1 MKLRKIALLLLSG
14 AGLYS
19 VANYSAAAGNV
30 RERKRILDDKNFWI
44 IAHRGFSAR
53 YPENTMLAFEQAAA
67 LQIDAIELD
76 VHSTR
81 DGRIV
86 VIHDSTLDRTTDR
99 NGRVFDH
106 TWDLLRKADA
116 GFMFDPD
123 GSGKYPFRGQGLA
136 VPLLEDVFKKFPKMK
151 FIVEIKQELPAIE
164 EVVYRL
170 IRKYK
175 MEKQVIVASE
185 HSEPLN
191 RFRNIDPL
199 VATSLSSEEAYELY
213 KMYRLRMMNFYR
225 CRGDALQIP
234 EKHNGKQVLRPSLIA
249 AAKRKG
255 LAVHIWTV
263 NDPVDMKRL
272 MDWGVDGIISDD
284 PGSLLAVA
292 AARGTKRKFSAEESN
307 GHSRSKAR

>member
-30 RERKRILDDKNFWI
+30 RERKRILDDKKFWV

-53 YPENTMLAFEQAAA
+53 FPENTMLAFEKAAA
-67 LQIDAIELD
+67 LPIDAIELD

-81 DGRIV
+81 DGKIV
-86 VIHDSTLDRTTDR
+86 VIHDSTLDRTTDK

-116 GFMFDPD
+116 GFLFDPD
-123 GSGKYPFRGQGLA
+123 GSGEYPFRGQG
-136 VPLLEDVFKKFPKMK
+136 VTIPLLEEVFKTFPRMK
-151 FIVEIKQELPAIE
+151 FIVEIKQALPAIE

-175 MEKQVIVASE
+175 MEMQVIVASE

-199 VATSLSSEEAYELY
+199 VATSFSSEEAYELY
-213 KMYRLRMMNFYR
+213 KMYRLRMMNFYK

-234 EKHNGKQVLRPSLIA
+234 EKNKGRQVLRPSLVA

-263 NDPVDMKRL
+263 NDPVDMDRL
-272 MDWGVDGIISDD
+272 MDWGVDGIITDD
-284 PGSLLAVA
+284 PESLLEVA
-292 AARGTKRKFSAEESN
+292 AARGTEGKLRTEESN